1 MIQATPLLAELK
13 RRPRREGEASF
24 FFFDHGFN
32 AEACKILPGEFFV
45 YNQDIVIQTVLGS
58 CVAACICDRGVG
70 VGGMNH
76 FMLPDGDDSSAR
88 YGVFAMEVLIND
100 ILKAGGRRGSLEA
113 KVFGGAAVI
122 QGMTQLN
129 VGKQNVAF
137 VERFLDNERIPIVS
151 KDVQVAGGTTKTVL
165 LVAPTSVDNAPIDI
179 RLYRGDEL
187 VAKKPITMKVAEQ
200 VELVG
205 VMPALA
211 TRVGKVPE
219 QSNLATDTGKA
230 QLVEVSLEQMALGSS
245 ALDVFDSIVATAA
258 DVRSL
263 QPGQLSA
270 LLGWLNRG
278 GRLLLDD
285 ATDLSALPRQW
296 QPGANGWAL
305 AGRGEVHLVDGRAS
319 SGQWASIIEPSG
331 SSVSESAGMFSSPE
345 QLGSV
350 QQDLARRSGVKLP
363 SMVPLLVPLVTYLL
377 LVSFVLFFLL
387 KALRRLTLAWVAIPV
402 LAALTAGI
410 VVWYG
415 QQWRSVGKPAV
426 SVFVDGYPGGGD
438 ATASLLAFSR
448 DGGTVKVGMPA
459 AWQSDSEISFFFGGG
474 ASGAPPTLSPAADAS
489 QLRVRLE
496 PGQVTSA
503 NVVGPV
509 GDAGLTIDA
518 HVQSGKV
525 VGTVTNTASVTLH
538 EVAIF
543 APGGARLL
551 GTLAPGASSTYE
563 LDATALPSGFSLA
576 DRVWDSTADPRAA
589 KDEIAEFG
597 IWTNAAYGR
606 VMYPSGMV
614 RAAGWTTEQPFG
626 FRVAGGV
633 TTTSVL
639 TAVAPI
645 QPGQSPM
652 PAAAVP
658 RVIRRS
664 MGTACALARTW
675 ASHCCSGAAAA
686 LVSVTVARSPC
697 RASVALL
704 PSCWASEVS
713 SCCSAC
719 VADSRVP
726 PCSWRACASSA
737 CISASCRSSRWC
749 SAGALRSVAMA
760 GASSSHHSRAS
771 TITSAAM
778 DSRRRSRGA
787 SACQR
792 RRSRAVAFE
801 ALFEAPF
808 KAPFGVAV
816 RFIAG
821 PPGSPI
827 GHSAHPP
834 AHPVSAV
841 GCERHR
847 GWRQAGRAAAAR
859 DRRGSR

>member
-1 MIQATPLLAELK
+1 MDEIKGAYAPHDQLFALRIGRITSPAEGL
-13 RRPRREGEASF
+13 
-24 FFFDHGFN
+24 
-32 AEACKILPGEFFV
+32 I
-45 YNQDIVIQTVLGS
+45 
-58 CVAACICDRGVG
+58 
-70 VGGMNH
+70 
-76 FMLPDGDDSSAR
+76 SSASTK
-88 YGVFAMEVLIND
+88 AMPNTI
-100 ILKAGGRRGSLEA
+100 A
-113 KVFGGAAVI
+113 
-122 QGMTQLN
+122 
-129 VGKQNVAF
+129 
-137 VERFLDNERIPIVS
+137 
-151 KDVQVAGGTTKTVL
+151 
-165 LVAPTSVDNAPIDI
+165 
-179 RLYRGDEL
+179 
-187 VAKKPITMKVAEQ
+187 ITMKVAEQ

-652 PAAAVP
+652 PAAAVRWSLVRTP
-658 RVIRRS
+658 FGQFGN
-664 MGTACALARTW
+664 GTSDAVYRYVLPMDAVTGQRTVLELPVGLSAIELWNGTGWVNAKATKRIIDIPPTSIVNGVVLARVPNDDG
-675 ASHCCSGAAAA
+675 SFFPGDQ
-686 LVSVTVARSPC
+686 SPI
-697 RASVALL
+697 V
-704 PSCWASEVS
+704 
-713 SCCSAC
+713 
-719 VADSRVP
+719 
-726 PCSWRACASSA
+726 
-737 CISASCRSSRWC
+737 
-749 SAGALRSVAMA
+749 
-760 GASSSHHSRAS
+760 
-771 TITSAAM
+771 
-778 DSRRRSRGA
+778 RGA
-787 SACQR
+787 TS
-792 RRSRAVAFE
+792 
-801 ALFEAPF
+801 
-808 KAPFGVAV
+808 KD
-816 RFIAG
+816 
-821 PPGSPI
+821 
-827 GHSAHPP
+827 P
-834 AHPVSAV
+834 A
-841 GCERHR
+841 
-847 GWRQAGRAAAAR
+847 
-859 DRRGSR
+859 

>member
-1 MIQATPLLAELK
+1 
-13 RRPRREGEASF
+13 
-24 FFFDHGFN
+24 
-32 AEACKILPGEFFV
+32 
-45 YNQDIVIQTVLGS
+45 
-58 CVAACICDRGVG
+58 
-70 VGGMNH
+70 
-76 FMLPDGDDSSAR
+76 
-88 YGVFAMEVLIND
+88 
-100 ILKAGGRRGSLEA
+100 
-113 KVFGGAAVI
+113 
-122 QGMTQLN
+122 
-129 VGKQNVAF
+129 
-137 VERFLDNERIPIVS
+137 
-151 KDVQVAGGTTKTVL
+151 
-165 LVAPTSVDNAPIDI
+165 
-179 RLYRGDEL
+179 
-187 VAKKPITMKVAEQ
+187 
-200 VELVG
+200 
-205 VMPALA
+205 
-211 TRVGKVPE
+211 
-219 QSNLATDTGKA
+219 
-230 QLVEVSLEQMALGSS
+230 
-245 ALDVFDSIVATAA
+245 
-258 DVRSL
+258 
-263 QPGQLSA
+263 
-270 LLGWLNRG
+270 
-278 GRLLLDD
+278 
-285 ATDLSALPRQW
+285 
-296 QPGANGWAL
+296 
-305 AGRGEVHLVDGRAS
+305 
-319 SGQWASIIEPSG
+319 
-331 SSVSESAGMFSSPE
+331 
-345 QLGSV
+345 
-350 QQDLARRSGVKLP
+350 
-363 SMVPLLVPLVTYLL
+363 MVPLLVPLVTYLL

-652 PAAAVP
+652 PAAAVRWSLVRTP
-658 RVIRRS
+658 FGQFGN
-664 MGTACALARTW
+664 GTSDAVYRYVLPMDAVTGQRTVLELPVGLSAIELWNGTGWVNAKATKRIIDIPPTSIVNGVVLARVPNDDG
-675 ASHCCSGAAAA
+675 SFFPGDQ
-686 LVSVTVARSPC
+686 SPI
-697 RASVALL
+697 V
-704 PSCWASEVS
+704 
-713 SCCSAC
+713 
-719 VADSRVP
+719 
-726 PCSWRACASSA
+726 
-737 CISASCRSSRWC
+737 
-749 SAGALRSVAMA
+749 
-760 GASSSHHSRAS
+760 
-771 TITSAAM
+771 
-778 DSRRRSRGA
+778 RGA
-787 SACQR
+787 TS
-792 RRSRAVAFE
+792 
-801 ALFEAPF
+801 
-808 KAPFGVAV
+808 KD
-816 RFIAG
+816 
-821 PPGSPI
+821 
-827 GHSAHPP
+827 P
-834 AHPVSAV
+834 A
-841 GCERHR
+841 
-847 GWRQAGRAAAAR
+847 
-859 DRRGSR
+859 